1 MLTTIVRSLVGGF
14 LMGMADLVPGVS
26 GGTIAL
32 VLGIYPRLVASIKS
46 GSSALGALARF
57 DRASAQ
63 RHLGAVEWRLLLP
76 LLAGILA
83 AVVTLASFLEHQL
96 EARPTILA
104 AAFFGLVV
112 GSVAVAWGM
121 IRRPQ
126 PLHLLVVLGVG
137 AGMFLF
143 LGLTG
148 SAVSDPAIWVFFLS
162 GALAICAM
170 ILPGISGSL
179 ILVLIGM
186 YAAVLGAVTD
196 RNLAALAVFAAGCI
210 IGLAIFSQLLNWALD
225 RYHDL
230 VVAAMVGLMA
240 GSLRVLWPWPDGVDS
255 PDLGAV
261 GSEWPTAVLAA
272 VIGGLAVM
280 AITRLAGD
288 RTTR

>member
-1 MLTTIVRSLVGGF
+1 VLTTILRSLVGGF
-14 LMGMADLVPGVS
+14 FMGTADLVPGVS

-46 GSSALGALARF
+46 GSSALGAMARL
-57 DRASAQ
+57 DWGKARS
-63 RHLGAVEWRLLLP
+63 HLEAVEWRLLLP
-76 LLAGILA
+76 LLAGILT

-96 EARPTILA
+96 EARPTTLA

-112 GSVAVAWGM
+112 GSVAVASGM
-121 IRRPQ
+121 IRSPRPI
-126 PLHLLVVLGVG
+126 HLLMVLGVG
-137 AGMFLF
+137 VGMFLF
-143 LGLTG
+143 LGLGG
-148 SAVSDPAIWVFFLS
+148 SAATDPALGVFFLA

-196 RNLAALAVFAAGCI
+196 RNLLALAVFVAGCVV
-210 IGLAIFSQLLNWALD
+210 GLALFSQVLNWALD

-240 GSLRVLWPWPDGVDS
+240 GSLRVLWPWPAGVDS
-255 PDLGAV
+255 ADLGAI
-261 GSEWPTAVLAA
+261 GSDWPTALIAA
-272 VIGGLAVM
+272 VVGGLTVTV
-280 AITRLAGD
+280 ITRLGGERPA
-288 RTTR
+288 R